1 MTRSDALQT
10 SSSAPEPHDHHEGP
24 PPSPWLMALEFR
36 AAWELGAIV
45 PFWPLL
51 QRAPRGDG
59 HPVIVFPGLSA
70 SDGSTMPLRS
80 YLIDRAGVEL
90 ELCPDCRG
98 VWLERDELDK
108 IMDNV
113 GLSSRNLIYS
123 SGARRQDSFVSE
135 LFDF

>member
-1 MTRSDALQT
+1 MRC
-10 SSSAPEPHDHHEGP
+10 
-24 PPSPWLMALEFR
+24 
-36 AAWELGAIV
+36 
-45 PFWPLL
+45 
-51 QRAPRGDG
+51 
-59 HPVIVFPGLSA
+59 PVDNSRLTI
-70 SDGSTMPLRS
+70 
-80 YLIDRAGVEL
+80 IDRAGVEL